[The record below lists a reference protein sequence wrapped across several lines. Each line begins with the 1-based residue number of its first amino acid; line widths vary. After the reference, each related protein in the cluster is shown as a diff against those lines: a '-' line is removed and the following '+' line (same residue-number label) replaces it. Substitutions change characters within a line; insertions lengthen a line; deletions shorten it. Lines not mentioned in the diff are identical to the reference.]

1 VKKKSRTEADKA
13 IVASVKS
20 EMEKPR
26 MTESV
31 RKALEAEAA
40 LAVRWPVADSAKA

>member
-1 VKKKSRTEADKA
+1 MKTKRRIDMDRA
-13 IVASVKS
+13 IVASVKR

-40 LAVRWPVADSAKA
+40 LALRWPVADPAKA